1 MARVHG
7 SAGAT
12 TRSAACVNQ
21 PGPPEEP
28 PGPARTDPAALGT
41 VGGVNAIDRAYAA
54 VESRIMALRHR
65 SRYFDHLCRA
75 LLRYDEVLGGRL
87 AAAIAYYGFFAV
99 FALALIGYS
108 VFGFLINSNTGLFR
122 IVQDFLGENLPF
134 LDVEAIVASGRTVG
148 IVGIVGLVFTGIGWV
163 EAIRSSQRLIW
174 RLNEQ
179 PGYIGVRQAVDL
191 LVMIG
196 ILLLLGISVFAVYG
210 LESLLEWLA
219 GGHVSFLRA
228 VFSLLL
234 TLGINML
241 LAAALLA
248 AVPRLRMTA
257 RRMAP
262 PVLQVAI
269 GIMLLNTVGRS
280 LVGLVERNPAYG
292 LVASAV
298 GVLVYLYV
306 FNQLLLFGAA
316 WAATSPHGRVVDLSA
331 DDKTAPVGQNTW
343 IRHDRPE

>member
-1 MARVHG
+1 
-7 SAGAT
+7 
-12 TRSAACVNQ
+12 
-21 PGPPEEP
+21 
-28 PGPARTDPAALGT
+28 
-41 VGGVNAIDRAYAA
+41 VNAVDRAYAV
-54 VESRIMALRHR
+54 VEGWITALRCR

-75 LLRYDEVLGGRL
+75 VLRYEEVLGGRL

-108 VFGFLINSNTGLFR
+108 VFGFLIDSNVGLFR
-122 IVQDFLGENLPF
+122 IVQEFLEENLPF
-134 LDVEAIVASGRTVG
+134 LDVQAILDSGRTVG
-148 IVGIVGLVFTGIGWV
+148 IVGLLGLIFTGIGWV

-179 PGYIGVRQAVDL
+179 PGYFGVRQAVDL
-191 LVMIG
+191 LVLLG
-196 ILLLLGISVFAVYG
+196 ILLLLSVSVGAVYG
-210 LESLLEWLA
+210 LESLITWLSD
-219 GGHVSFLRA
+219 GRA
-228 VFSLLL
+228 SLLL
-234 TLGINML
+234 SIISTVLTIGINML

-262 PVLQVAI
+262 PVLQVGL
-269 GIMLLNTVGRS
+269 GIYLLNTVGKS
-280 LVGLVERNPAYG
+280 IVGLIQRNPAYG

-298 GVLVYLYV
+298 GLLVYLYV
-306 FNQLLLFGAA
+306 FNQILLFGAA